1 STGGRSGSW
10 ACAVVART
18 AMSHGATV
26 RHRPGLEM
34 PGDMPASWTVVVGRM
49 ALAMAGGQM
58 GRCASTRSRP
68 RPSRRPRTRCLAGRR
83 QAVFARGRTPPPARR
98 SAGLV
103 PVRLA
108 QRFAALGE
116 GVEVGQE
123 AGEAAQVLGV
133 VLGHLAQ

>member
-1 STGGRSGSW
+1 MARPCVTGPGWKCLGTCRL
-10 ACAVVART
+10 
-18 AMSHGATV
+18 
-26 RHRPGLEM
+26 PGLSSLEGWHWRWREARWGVA
-34 PGDMPASWTVVVGRM
+34 PPFVAV
-49 ALAMAGGQM
+49 
-58 GRCASTRSRP
+58 P
-68 RPSRRPRTRCLAGRR
+68 RPSRGPRTRCVAGRW
-83 QAVFARGRTPPPARR
+83 QAAFARGRTPPPARR

-133 VLGHLAQ
+133 VLG